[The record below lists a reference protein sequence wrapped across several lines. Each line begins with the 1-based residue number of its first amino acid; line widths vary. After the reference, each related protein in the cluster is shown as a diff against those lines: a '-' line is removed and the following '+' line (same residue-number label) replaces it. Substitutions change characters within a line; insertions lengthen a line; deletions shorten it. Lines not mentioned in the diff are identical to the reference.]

1 MQPHSASLAFRRR
14 QRETGVV
21 LSVFGCPEPMPLWI
35 RHMQQPRAGFRRRN
49 LVVYAVQ
56 YELASTP
63 PSWLIVWLDS
73 DGDTLHP
80 WVRTAV
86 AGRWIVAT
94 KPGDVIVHHGEPKT
108 VVGVAVYR
116 ALGVEPGT
124 EVVG

>member
-1 MQPHSASLAFRRR
+1 
-14 QRETGVV
+14 
-21 LSVFGCPEPMPLWI
+21 
-35 RHMQQPRAGFRRRN
+35 MQQTREGFRHHD
-49 LVVYAVQ
+49 LIVYAVQ

-73 DGDTLHP
+73 DGNSLHP
-80 WVRTAV
+80 WVRPAE
-86 AGRWIVAT
+86 AGRRIVAT

-108 VVGVAVYR
+108 VAGVAVYR